1 MQKQLSV
8 ADFQQAINPIAHHY
22 SQFQVDKRLLL
33 TGHSHQAWP
42 DVALEGLKEAWQ
54 DAATHLDDKWQFAFD
69 KARQVEQGFA
79 RLLNDSDGDYTLA
92 ENTHSLI
99 VRFLSALDLKN
110 RPRLVTSD
118 SEFHS
123 IHRQLERLA
132 EEGIEVIHVASLPH
146 ATFTER
152 LASQVNDNTAA
163 VLVSSVFYNSGQI
176 CSHLNEV
183 MEACIQRGAELLVDT
198 YHHLNVVPFDI
209 TQQGLQQAYIVG
221 GGYKYCQLGEG
232 NCFLRIPPRCQRRPV
247 ITGWYADFESLN
259 KDNNRQVNYGNGGLR
274 FAGATYDPASHYRA
288 AKVFSFFDRHGLHPR
303 LLRKINQHQTMQ
315 LLERFDALDL
325 PEALIKRDHLVLPA
339 ERAGFISFKST
350 HAAMITNELHTQK
363 VFCDHR
369 GDILRIGPAAYLSAH
384 QLHHAMDIFAAVTK
398 KIAHQLMDSSIN

>member
-1 MQKQLSV
+1 MQKQFSV

-22 SQFQVDKRLLL
+22 AQFQVNKRLLL

-42 DVALEGLKEAWQ
+42 DVALEGIKEAWQ

-69 KARQVEQGFA
+69 KARLVEQGFA
-79 RLLNDSDGDYTLA
+79 RLLNDSDGDYALA
-92 ENTHSLI
+92 ESTHSLI
-99 VRFLSALDLKN
+99 VRFLSALDIKR

-132 EEGIEVIHVASLPH
+132 EEGIEIVRVASLPH

-183 MEACIQRGAELLVDT
+183 VKACEQRGAALLVDT

-209 TQQGLQQAYIVG
+209 THQGLQQAYIVG

-232 NCFLRIPPRCQRRPV
+232 NCFLRIPPQCQLRPV
-247 ITGWYADFESLN
+247 ISGWYADFKSLGN
-259 KDNNRQVNYGNGGLR
+259 GNNHPVNYGDGGQR
-274 FAGATYDPASHYRA
+274 FAGATYDPTSHYRA
-288 AKVFSFFDRHGLHPR
+288 SKVFEFFNSHGLHPQ
-303 LLRKINQHQTMQ
+303 LLREINQCQTMQ
-315 LLERFDALDL
+315 ILDRFDALDL
-325 PEALIKRDHLVLPA
+325 PEALISRDHIMLPA
-339 ERAGFISFKST
+339 ERAGFISFKSS
-350 HAAMITNELHTQK
+350 HAALITSELHNQK

-369 GDILRIGPAAYLSAH
+369 GDILRIGPAPYLSAR

-398 KIAHQLMDSSIN
+398 KVALQLTLVK

>member
-8 ADFQQAINPIAHHY
+8 TDFQQAINPIAHHY
-22 SQFQVDKRLLL
+22 AQFQVDKRLLL

-42 DVALEGLKEAWQ
+42 DVALEGIKEAWQ
-54 DAATHLDDKWQFAFD
+54 DAATHLDDKWTFAFD
-69 KARQVEQGFA
+69 KAHEVEQGFA

-118 SEFHS
+118 SEFYS
-123 IHRQLERLA
+123 IRRQLERLA
-132 EEGIEVIHVASLPH
+132 EEGIEIIRVASLPH

-152 LASQVNDNTAA
+152 LASQVNGNTAA

-176 CSHLNEV
+176 GSHFNEV
-183 MEACIQRGAELLVDT
+183 MAACERQGSELLIDT

-209 TQQGLQQAYIVG
+209 IQQGLQQAYIVG

-232 NCFLRIPPRCQRRPV
+232 NCFLRSPPLCQLRPV
-247 ITGWYADFESLN
+247 ITGWYADFESLD
-259 KDNNRQVNYGNGGLR
+259 KGNNHQVNYGDGGQR
-274 FAGATYDPASHYRA
+274 FAGSTYDPTSHYRA
-288 AKVFSFFDRHGLHPR
+288 SKVFSFFDRHELHPR
-303 LLRKINQHQTMQ
+303 LLREINQHQTTL

-325 PEALIKRDHLVLPA
+325 PETLIKRDHIMLPA

-350 HAAMITNELHTQK
+350 HTALITSELHHQK

-369 GDILRIGPAAYLSAH
+369 GDILRIGPAPYLSDQ

-398 KIAHQLMDSSIN
+398 KIALKLIK

>member
-22 SQFQVDKRLLL
+22 SQFQVEKRLLL

-42 DVALEGLKEAWQ
+42 DVALEGIKEAWQ
-54 DAATHLDDKWQFAFD
+54 DAAIHLDDKWQFAFD

-79 RLLNDSDGDYTLA
+79 RLLNDGDGDYALA

-99 VRFLSALDLKN
+99 VRFLSALNLKN

-123 IHRQLERLA
+123 IRRQLERLA
-132 EEGIEVIHVASLPH
+132 EEGIEVIRVASLPQ
-146 ATFTER
+146 ATFVER
-152 LASQVNDNTAA
+152 LTSQVNDNTAA

-176 CSHLNEV
+176 CGHLNEV
-183 MEACIQRGAELLVDT
+183 MEACERQGAELLVDT

-209 TQQGLQQAYIVG
+209 TPQGLEQAYIVG

-232 NCFLRIPPRCQRRPV
+232 NCFLRIPPQCQLRPV
-247 ITGWYADFESLN
+247 ITGWYADFESLD
-259 KDNNRQVNYGNGGLR
+259 KGNNHQVNYSNDGQR
-274 FAGATYDPASHYRA
+274 FAGATYDPTSHYRA
-288 AKVFSFFDRHGLHPR
+288 AKVFSFFDRHGLSPC
-303 LLRKINQHQTMQ
+303 LLREINQQQTAQ
-315 LLERFDALDL
+315 LLEQFDTLDL
-325 PEALIKRDHLVLPA
+325 PEALIKRDHSMLPV

-350 HAAMITNELHTQK
+350 HAAMIASELHHQK
-363 VFCDHR
+363 FFCDHR
-369 GDILRIGPAAYLSAH
+369 GDILRIGPAPYLSAR
-384 QLHHAMDIFAAVTK
+384 QLNHAMDIFAAVTK
-398 KIAHQLMDSSIN
+398 KVALQLKFMN